1 MFRRK
6 VTGPDGRTWKVG
18 RRWFPRY
25 RKGKRVDMGDLSF
38 PDLGGGGDDLGII
51 GVILLAIGAV
61 IAAIVLILVA
71 FNVVVIAIELLIV
84 TVLFMA
90 GLFGRIVLRKPWTVF
105 AKSGDA
111 LIERQV
117 VGWRGSKRE
126 IADLGG
132 ALASGLEPARL
143 NR

>member
-6 VTGPDGRTWKVG
+6 VTGPDGRAWKVG
-18 RRWFPRY
+18 RRWFLRY

-90 GLFGRIVLRKPWTVF
+90 GLFAR
-105 AKSGDA
+105 
-111 LIERQV
+111 IERQV